1 MKNFFRNY
9 QKLIQSNEFIIFGK
23 KLSHSLDIELSKN
36 LKEVET
42 VKNWITKINGENFN
56 HNGLS
61 TNINSLFIHG
71 YNHSEKGSHPS
82 GVEFDFYNKKE
93 NREFA
98 DIIFI
103 SSFYYRNRKVLE
115 KITFNQAKWGE
126 IKSTTS
132 SWKIDQG
139 QLYLLSRLPRFKGIN
154 SSFIPKKDYY
164 IDNISKC
171 LTSYGL
177 MNKENFVFIST
188 NYLLTV
194 MAGKKSVNLKD
205 LQSLNTLKQNFN
217 NNINFPLFADDY
229 LYHEFF
235 YYVEKYCRRNG
246 ICFNIV
252 NRLFSNSSEHFANNT
267 FEFLA
272 EYLKGN
278 IGEIIY
284 NDITK
289 TINSSASVLTSDII
303 QNIKSVSHVQ
313 QNSEAM
319 QFIQNYDDSGNIK
332 INDNIEFKEPE
343 NGLGIIQVKVNLG
356 E

>member
-9 QKLIQSNEFIIFGK
+9 QKLIQSNEFIVFEK
-23 KLSHSLDIELSKN
+23 KLSHSLDIELSKD

-42 VKNWITKINGENFN
+42 VKNWITKINGKNFN
-56 HNGLS
+56 HDGLNIS
-61 TNINSLFIHG
+61 INSLFIHG

-139 QLYLLSRLPRFKGIN
+139 QLYLLSRLPRFNGIN
-154 SSFIPKKDYY
+154 GSFIPNKDYY

-205 LQSLNTLKQNFN
+205 FQSLNTLEHNA
-217 NNINFPLFADDY
+217 NFPILDDSV
-229 LYHEFF
+229 F
-235 YYVEKYCRRNG
+235 YYKFFHYLERYCERN
-246 ICFNIV
+246 CCCLNIFKK
-252 NRLFSNSSEHFANNT
+252 LLGASSTYFANNT
-267 FEFLA
+267 FEFVS

-278 IGEIIY
+278 IGEIIH
-284 NDITK
+284 NDITE
-289 TINSSASVLTSDII
+289 TINSSASLLMQDII
-303 QNIKSVSHVQ
+303 QNIKTFSHKQ

-319 QFIQNYDDSGNIK
+319 QFIQNYDDSDNIK

-343 NGLGIIQVKVNLG
+343 SGLGIIQAKVKLG